1 MESKPV
7 PSLDPEAVIFTPQLV
22 QRSCRPANL
31 LEENKAFHE
40 LARCLSSHPDQFLER
55 LVEVTLT
62 LCKADTVGISVEA
75 TDDDGNPTF
84 RWVAIAGELKEMVGG
99 STPRNFSPCGICVDR
114 QQPLLM
120 KDLDK
125 AYPYFREA
133 PRPFVEAL
141 LLPWGV
147 QGGPE
152 GTLWVVAHN
161 EQRHFD
167 LQDVRMMGSLA
178 AFAFGAI
185 NLQRKMQDAER
196 VSAAISLTSEM
207 AHHVNNPLQA
217 AMLLLFR
224 LKNENV
230 LNDAAMDLLARLEI
244 ELERVA
250 KLSAEIING
259 NRSAQAA

>member
-1 MESKPV
+1 MEQNAPPLS
-7 PSLDPEAVIFTPQLV
+7 PEAVIFTPQLV
-22 QRSCRPANL
+22 QRPCRPANL
-31 LEENKAFHE
+31 SEENKAFHE
-40 LARCLSSHPDQFLER
+40 LAQCLALHPEQFLNH
-55 LVEVTLT
+55 LVEATLK
-62 LCKADTVGISVEA
+62 LCDADTVGISVEA
-75 TDDDGNPTF
+75 TDDDGKPIF
-84 RWVAIAGELKEMVGG
+84 RWVAVAGELKEMVGG
-99 STPRNFSPCGICVDR
+99 STPRNFSPCGICIDR
-114 QQPLLM
+114 QQPLLLR
-120 KDLDK
+120 DLDK
-125 AYPYFREA
+125 AYPYFQQA

-152 GTLWVVAHN
+152 GTLWVVAHTDRRN
-161 EQRHFD
+161 FD

-185 NLQRKMQDAER
+185 YLQQKMQDAER
-196 VSAAISLTSEM
+196 VSAAISMTSEM

-230 LNDAAMDLLARLEI
+230 LSDAAMDLLTRLEV
-244 ELERVA
+244 EVDRVA

-259 NRSAQAA
+259 NRSAHAA